1 MQNFYR
7 VCLFLATFD
16 VIPQGKPEQ
25 RFCDQGMLTA
35 EMLEM
40 WLSENSTF
48 SLLTIIVA
56 PSWGNVIALVNGIL

>member
-56 PSWGNVIALVNGIL
+56 P